1 MKHLKSCP
9 DIFFLIVLSYSICV
23 KVDVYSFGV
32 LLCEMCTGILPN
44 RDSREEQVAMV
55 TDRVFRTLIRR
66 CLQRDPE
73 ARPSMEEIISELEK
87 LV

>member
-1 MKHLKSCP
+1 
-9 DIFFLIVLSYSICV
+9 
-23 KVDVYSFGV
+23 
-32 LLCEMCTGILPN
+32 MCTGKLPD
-44 RDSREEQVAMV
+44 RDRREEHVVMV

-87 LV
+87 VV

>member
-1 MKHLKSCP
+1 
-9 DIFFLIVLSYSICV
+9 
-23 KVDVYSFGV
+23 
-32 LLCEMCTGILPN
+32 MCTGILPN

-55 TDRVFRTLIRR
+55 TDSVFRTLIRR

-73 ARPSMEEIISELEK
+73 ARPSMEEIISKLEK

>member
-1 MKHLKSCP
+1 MEHLKRCTVSFINC
-9 DIFFLIVLSYSICV
+9 LRYSICF

-32 LLCEMCTGILPN
+32 LLCEMCTGKLPD
-44 RDSREEQVAMV
+44 RDRRKEHVAMV

>member
-1 MKHLKSCP
+1 MEHR
-9 DIFFLIVLSYSICV
+9 IFINCLSYSICV
-23 KVDVYSFGV
+23 KVAVYSFGV
-32 LLCEMCTGILPN
+32 LLCEMCTGVLPD
-44 RDSREEQVAMV
+44 RDRREEQVAMV

-73 ARPSMEEIISELEK
+73 ARPSMDEIISELEK

>member
-1 MKHLKSCP
+1 MEDLRRCP
-9 DIFFLIVLSYSICV
+9 YIFFNCSSYSICI

-32 LLCEMCTGILPN
+32 LLCEMCTGILPD
-44 RDSREEQVAMV
+44 RDRREQQVARV

-66 CLQRDPE
+66 CLERDPE
-73 ARPSMEEIISELEK
+73 ARPSMEEIIGELEK

>member
-1 MKHLKSCP
+1 
-9 DIFFLIVLSYSICV
+9 
-23 KVDVYSFGV
+23 
-32 LLCEMCTGILPN
+32 MCTGILPD
-44 RDSREEQVAMV
+44 RDRREEHVAMV
-55 TDRVFRTLIRR
+55 TDREFRTLIRR